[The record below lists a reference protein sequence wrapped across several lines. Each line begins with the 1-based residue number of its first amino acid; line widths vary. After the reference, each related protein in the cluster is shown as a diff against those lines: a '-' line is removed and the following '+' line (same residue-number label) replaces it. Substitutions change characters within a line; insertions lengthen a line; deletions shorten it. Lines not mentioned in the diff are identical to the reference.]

1 MNILFIGSQFDK
13 PYLGSLKVATRG
25 HTVRVNLTYMETL
38 AEVAMICKQ
47 NKYRHV
53 ITTQSG
59 LIPKLCN
66 TASEK
71 EQTVENY
78 AGSYIYNA
86 KYDLWFLIVPNLKQ
100 TITLSYGQFLLERYV
115 SKITEPSKWMKP
127 DKFSWSL
134 VEGEKYEQLFS
145 ELQDPNTLL
154 AAVDIETRKEP
165 LSISS
170 ISYTIVTRQLATRTY
185 VVPLPFG
192 LEVEEYEYRF
202 TWIAKFNASIAPKLL
217 QNGKYDIAYLNRF
230 GCPLVN
236 YFFDTA
242 VAHHSWY
249 CELKKD
255 LGRLA
260 AFYIHESL
268 FWKNEGDTGNAMDL
282 YEYNARD
289 TWYTAWAFL
298 AWLQEAPRWARENYK
313 QQFPVIAPA
322 VLAEATGMA
331 VDFPMFEKIKTKQE
345 AIRDEA
351 RASLGINLATPHFN
365 PASPKQVKTLLH
377 IIGCKDIKST
387 EEKDLKKAAFRHP
400 YNTWLID
407 KIFEYRKAAKLVST
421 YLVEDKLFFGRLL
434 TSLTPYGT
442 KTGRLASESHAF
454 WCGQNMQNIPR
465 QGGIKAF
472 LKADEGFLIGEADYA
487 QAESRDTGYITGDT
501 KLIAAVDGDN
511 DFHSFNASAFFGIPY
526 EEICINNPDGSH
538 TILDKEIRQLSKP
551 VNHGKNY
558 NMGDSVLV
566 DTMGLANIF
575 KAAARLGLPKH
586 YAALQIAAYL
596 GKCFETTYKVV
607 AKIYPAWIIKQV
619 NSAHVLVGATGWT
632 RYCFGNPA
640 KNKRDLNAY
649 IAHPPQSLNA
659 MTLNKA
665 FVKVFYNVWWHN
677 YQNFKLVAQ
686 IHDSILFQY
695 REDYE
700 YLAQE
705 VKQCMEFEVPV
716 TDIGGVTRNL
726 LVPVD
731 LSLGG
736 QNWQDSKE
744 H

>member
-13 PYLGSLKVATRG
+13 PYLHSLKVATRG
-25 HTVRVNLTYMETL
+25 HAVRVNLTYMETL
-38 AEVAMICKQ
+38 TEVAMLCKRDGC
-47 NKYRHV
+47 KHV

-59 LIPKLCN
+59 LIPKLCS

-71 EQTVENY
+71 DQTVENY

-86 KYDLWFLIVPNLKQ
+86 KHDLWFLIVPNLRQ

-115 SKITEPSKWMKP
+115 GKITVPNKWLKT
-127 DKFSWSL
+127 DKFSWGL
-134 VEGEKYEQLFS
+134 VEGSMYEQLFTI
-145 ELQDPNTLL
+145 LTYDNLL
-154 AAVDIETRKEP
+154 LVSVDIETRKD

-170 ISYTIVTRQLATRTY
+170 ISYTCVHRDLSTETY
-185 VVPLPFG
+185 VVPLPYG
-192 LEVEEYEYRF
+192 LDVEDYEFRF
-202 TWIAKFNASIAPKLL
+202 AWIAKYNASSAPKLL
-217 QNGKYDIAYLNRF
+217 QNGKYDIAYLNRYS
-230 GCPLVN
+230 CPLVN
-236 YFFDTA
+236 YFYDTA

-260 AFYIHESL
+260 AFYIRDSL

-298 AWLQEAPRWARENYK
+298 AWMFEAPRWAKENYK

-322 VLAEATGMA
+322 ILAEATGMA

-345 AIRDEA
+345 AIRDAA
-351 RASLGINLATPHFN
+351 RESLAINLATPNFN
-365 PASPKQVKTLLH
+365 PASPKQVKTLLR
-377 IIGCKDIKST
+377 IIGCKDITST
-387 EEKDLKKAAFRHP
+387 EEKELKKAAFRHP
-400 YNTWLID
+400 YNTWIID

-421 YLVEDKLFFGRLL
+421 YLVEDKFFFGRLL

-472 LKADEGFLIGEADYA
+472 LKADPGFLIGEADYA
-487 QAESRDTGYITGDT
+487 QAESRDTGYITGDA
-501 KLIAAVDGDN
+501 KLIEAVDGEN

-526 EEICINNPDGSH
+526 NEICINNPDGSH

-566 DTMGLANIF
+566 DTMGLTNIF
-575 KAAARLGLPKH
+575 KAAKRLGLPKH
-586 YAALQIAAYL
+586 FAALQVAAFL
-596 GKCFETTYKVV
+596 GKCFESTYRVVSKV
-607 AKIYPAWIIKQV
+607 YPAWIIKTV
-619 NSAHVLVGATGWT
+619 NANRLLVGATGWT
-632 RYCFGNPA
+632 RYCFGDPA

-665 FVKVFYNVWWHN
+665 FVKVFYTVWWNN

-695 REDYE
+695 REGYE
-700 YLAQE
+700 YFAQE

-716 TDIGGVTRNL
+716 TDIGGVTRIL